1 MRGHAVAQGQ
11 GGEERSAKDPCQ
23 SAVHQRDGR
32 VDGGDCTQRAEQAQP
47 RSMEAPCRE
56 REERQGEEERS
67 GEECAGPDAAGHQIP
82 AEAERLARAS
92 EPSMRRRLE
101 TDPRFERT
109 TTTGEEMIARIA
121 PAPLHHA
128 GAGTCSLLCC
138 PDCAARDIDLRVLR
152 TTRQLLDG
160 VAVEIAGREIHL
172 RKAAGGEYVVDEA
185 DALE

>member
-1 MRGHAVAQGQ
+1 MRWHAVAQGQ
-11 GGEERSAKDPCQ
+11 GGEERSAKDPCH

-47 RSMEAPCRE
+47 RSMESPRGE
-56 REERQGEEERS
+56 REERQGEEDRGDDS
-67 GEECAGPDAAGHQIP
+67 DSAHIAAD
-82 AEAERLARAS
+82 AERLARAS

-128 GAGTCSLLCC
+128 RACTCSLLCC

-172 RKAAGGEYVVDEA
+172 RKAAGGEYVVDEEIGRA
-185 DALE
+185 SCRERV